1 MCSDNIPVICS
12 VLGSRHRSADQQRV
26 DCVFVSSYM
35 LADCLDSSEG
45 AFDCLPLD
53 VIVCHQNGGDLGYF
67 QVLVL
72 FKL

>member
-1 MCSDNIPVICS
+1 
-12 VLGSRHRSADQQRV
+12 V
-26 DCVFVSSYM
+26 DCVFVSSYK

-45 AFDCLPLD
+45 AFDCLPVD